1 MKEGDHSRA
10 SISPATIGGARGKCP
25 EILVVEDDDAL
36 RAVVA
41 DFLRQ
46 EGFSVV
52 EAANGSAALDHLL
65 GAGTT
70 PGLIL
75 LDLTMPIMS
84 GREMIRVL
92 QGYVRLSTIPVL
104 VMTSEVPLTV
114 SPEEGTVGRLQKPFS
129 ADQLLARVRQH
140 VSPTRAGA

>member
-1 MKEGDHSRA
+1 MKEGDDSRVSLA
-10 SISPATIGGARGKCP
+10 PATIGRERGKRP

-36 RAVVA
+36 RLAVA
-41 DFLRQ
+41 DVLRG

-52 EAANGSAALDHLL
+52 EATNGSAALDYLL
-65 GAGTT
+65 GGRTT

-92 QGYVRLSTIPVL
+92 QGYVRFSMIPVL
-104 VMTSEVPLTV
+104 IMTSEVPLAV

-129 ADQLLARVRQH
+129 SDQLLAHVRQY
-140 VSPTRAGA
+140 VRPTPVDE